1 MHLVKKKPYIKP
13 ELYVIEIE
21 PLAMTAT
28 SMGINN
34 TKGDYED
41 FAGKRRRGSWG
52 DLWEEKE

>member
-1 MHLVKKKPYIKP
+1 MKKKPYIKP